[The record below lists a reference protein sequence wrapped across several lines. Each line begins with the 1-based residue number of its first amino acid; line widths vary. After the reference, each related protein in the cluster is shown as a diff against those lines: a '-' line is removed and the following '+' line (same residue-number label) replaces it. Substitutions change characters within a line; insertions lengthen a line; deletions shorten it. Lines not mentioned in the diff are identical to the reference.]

1 MTYTEAQP
9 IWIFAAAGV
18 AGMLF
23 AYLRIWSYEY
33 EHLTL
38 AQFFFG
44 DPHATGRAITTLG
57 LLIAG
62 AGGLDYL
69 SAMTHHQ
76 IIIAGFS
83 LGLIVPERVKN
94 GKIPDTTAR

>member
-1 MTYTEAQP
+1 MTYIEAQP
-9 IWIFAAAGV
+9 ILLFSGAGV
-18 AGMLF
+18 IGMIF

-38 AQFFFG
+38 ADFFFG

-94 GKIPDTTAR
+94 GKVPDTTAR

>member
-1 MTYTEAQP
+1 MMPVELQP
-9 IWIFAAAGV
+9 SLIFSAAGV
-18 AGMLF
+18 IGMAF
-23 AYLRIWSYEY
+23 SYFRIWSYEY
-33 EHLTL
+33 GDLTL

-44 DPHATGRAITTLG
+44 DPHATGRAVTTLG

-69 SAMTHHQ
+69 SAMSQHQ
-76 IIIAGFS
+76 IIVAGFS

-94 GKIPDTTAR
+94 E

>member
-1 MTYTEAQP
+1 MTYIEAQP
-9 IWIFAAAGV
+9 ILLFSGAGV
-18 AGMLF
+18 IGMIF

-33 EHLTL
+33 EHLTF

-44 DPHATGRAITTLG
+44 YPHATGRAITTLG

-69 SAMTHHQ
+69 SVMTHHQ

>member
-1 MTYTEAQP
+1 MMPVELQP
-9 IWIFAAAGV
+9 TLIFSAAGV
-18 AGMLF
+18 TGMIF

-33 EHLTL
+33 EHLTF

-44 DPHATGRAITTLG
+44 DPHATGRAVTTLG

-69 SAMTHHQ
+69 STMTHHQ
-76 IIIAGFS
+76 LIIAGFS

-94 GKIPDTTAR
+94 GKVPDTTAR

>member
-1 MTYTEAQP
+1 M
-9 IWIFAAAGV
+9 I
-18 AGMLF
+18 F

-33 EHLTL
+33 EHLTF

-94 GKIPDTTAR
+94 GKVPNTTAR

>member
-1 MTYTEAQP
+1 MTPVELQP
-9 IWIFAAAGV
+9 VFIFSAAGV
-18 AGMLF
+18 VGMAF
-23 AYLRIWSYEY
+23 AYFRIWSYEY
-33 EHLTL
+33 EHLSF
-38 AQFFFG
+38 AEFFFG
-44 DPHATGRAITTLG
+44 DPHATGRAVTTLG

-76 IIIAGFS
+76 LIIAGFS

-94 GKIPDTTAR
+94 G

>member
-9 IWIFAAAGV
+9 ILLFSV
-18 AGMLF
+18 AGALGMSF
-23 AYLRIWSYEY
+23 AYLRMWSYEY
-33 EHLTL
+33 RQLSF

-76 IIIAGFS
+76 LIIAGFS

-94 GKIPDTTAR
+94 GKVPDTTAR

>member
-9 IWIFAAAGV
+9 ILLFSGAGV
-18 AGMLF
+18 LGMAF
-23 AYLRIWSYEY
+23 SYLRIWSYEY

-44 DPHATGRAITTLG
+44 DPHATGRAVTTLG

-69 SAMTHHQ
+69 SAMSQHQ

>member
-1 MTYTEAQP
+1 MP
-9 IWIFAAAGV
+9 IELTPTIIFSLAGV
-18 AGMLF
+18 VGMTF

-33 EHLTL
+33 EHLSF
-38 AQFFFG
+38 AEFFFG

-69 SAMTHHQ
+69 NAMTHHQ
-76 IIIAGFS
+76 LLIAGFS

-94 GKIPDTTAR
+94 GKIPDTAAR

>member
-9 IWIFAAAGV
+9 ILLFSVAGV
-18 AGMLF
+18 LGMVF
-23 AYLRIWSYEY
+23 SYLRIWSYEY

-38 AQFFFG
+38 TQFFFG

-69 SAMTHHQ
+69 SALTQHQ
-76 IIIAGFS
+76 LIIAGFG

-94 GKIPDTTAR
+94 GKVSYTAAR